1 MMMIKTSGKDQ
12 KSTDSLP
19 ATKPVSSEE
28 IRVTV
33 SRFWQVFSAKS
44 KLEFEEFYHSSA
56 TVFAAN
62 APRMERARQ
71 MLVRRT
77 HELFA
82 PKSSVGAK
90 LGSVDVQVLGT
101 DLAIAS
107 YPLHYSVTRA
117 LPNGRR
123 YRLEVPFGRMTQIF
137 QRDRSGAL
145 RIIHE
150 HMSSADPV
158 APEDLSGA

>member
-1 MMMIKTSGKDQ
+1 MAVGTTRKDQ
-12 KSTDSLP
+12 KSADSLS
-19 ATKPVSSEE
+19 TMRPVSPDEVRAE
-28 IRVTV
+28 VRK
-33 SRFWQVFSAKS
+33 FWQVFSTKAKS
-44 KLEFEEFYHSSA
+44 EFEQFYLPSA

-62 APRMERARQ
+62 APRMERARL
-71 MLVRRT
+71 MVVRRAR
-77 HELFA
+77 ELFG

-90 LGSVDVQVLGT
+90 LGSVDVQILGA

-107 YPLHYSVTRA
+107 YPFHYSVTRT

-123 YRLEVPFGRMTQIF
+123 YRLDVPFGRATQIF
-137 QRDRSGAL
+137 QRDRNGVL

-158 APEDLSGA
+158 ASQELPDN